1 MYFVSTISV
10 TLCVNYIVSSLGYLG
25 TDHQLF
31 FFLRARVVEGR
42 RGRWLDNL
50 KKKTCTAKT
59 AEVKLCKESHG
70 GKKQKTR
77 ASAFH
82 YPGLVFDFLKRFLQ

>member
-25 TDHQLF
+25 TDHQF
-31 FFLRARVVEGR
+31 YFLRARVVEGR
-42 RGRWLDNL
+42 RGAVVGQS
-50 KKKTCTAKT
+50 KKNPCTAKT
-59 AEVKLCKESHG
+59 TEVKLCKGSHG
-70 GKKQKTR
+70 GKKKKTR

-82 YPGLVFDFLKRFLQ
+82 YPGPVFDVLKRFL